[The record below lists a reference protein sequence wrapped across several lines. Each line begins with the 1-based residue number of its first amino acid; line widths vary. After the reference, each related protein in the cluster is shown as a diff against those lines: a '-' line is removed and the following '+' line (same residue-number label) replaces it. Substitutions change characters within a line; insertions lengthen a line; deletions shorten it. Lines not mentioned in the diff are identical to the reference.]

1 MIQNRR
7 DWEDIFQAINH
18 PTVILDPRHGI
29 IDANKAVFCAAG
41 LSRAEIIGRK
51 CYEIFHGG
59 DTVSPP
65 EGCPMEKLL
74 ASGLTET
81 VETEMEALGGAFL
94 VSCTPVL
101 DQQSRVEKIIHIAT
115 DITKRIQSEAV
126 QMRLVTAIEQCAEGI
141 YLTGTDWIIQYA
153 NPAFER
159 MIGYSKGEI
168 VGCHTRLLKS
178 GRHDRAFYR
187 DIRETLARGDVW
199 SGRAI
204 NRKKDG
210 VLFDAEVTVSPVRNR
225 SGEIINYVAVHRD
238 ISNEVRLEKQLDQ
251 ARKLEAVG
259 VLAGGIA
266 HDFNNLLMG
275 ILGYTSLMLLNID
288 ERHPHYE
295 KLKAIETQVQS
306 GADLTRQLLGV
317 ARAGRYENKP
327 TNLNDLLHKTVS
339 LFGRTKKEI
348 RIHEKYD
355 PSLWSV
361 DCDRGQIEQVL
372 LNLFVNAGQAM
383 PGGGEIY
390 LETRNVSLDESDTKP
405 FSAVPGRYVNISVTD
420 TGNGM
425 DETTKARIFD
435 PFFTTKEMGMGTGLG
450 LASAYGIVKGHAGL
464 IKVLSEKGY
473 GTTFNIY
480 LPASNME
487 GIAETEPSR
496 KKITGRGTVLIVD
509 DEPDILEVVVE
520 MLKGLGYQVLAA
532 GSGGQA
538 IETYKANCDKIDLV
552 ILDMI
557 MPDMGGGET
566 YQALKSINP
575 GLRAILSSGY
585 SINGEAKTI
594 MDQGVNAF
602 LQKPFNMEG
611 LSRKIRN
618 VLDN

>member
-1 MIQNRR
+1 
-7 DWEDIFQAINH
+7 
-18 PTVILDPRHGI
+18 
-29 IDANKAVFCAAG
+29 
-41 LSRAEIIGRK
+41 
-51 CYEIFHGG
+51 
-59 DTVSPP
+59 
-65 EGCPMEKLL
+65 
-74 ASGLTET
+74 
-81 VETEMEALGGAFL
+81 
-94 VSCTPVL
+94 
-101 DQQSRVEKIIHIAT
+101 
-115 DITKRIQSEAV
+115 
-126 QMRLVTAIEQCAEGI
+126 
-141 YLTGTDWIIQYA
+141 
-153 NPAFER
+153 
-159 MIGYSKGEI
+159 
-168 VGCHTRLLKS
+168 
-178 GRHDRAFYR
+178 
-187 DIRETLARGDVW
+187 
-199 SGRAI
+199 
-204 NRKKDG
+204 
-210 VLFDAEVTVSPVRNR
+210 
-225 SGEIINYVAVHRD
+225 
-238 ISNEVRLEKQLDQ
+238 
-251 ARKLEAVG
+251 
-259 VLAGGIA
+259 
-266 HDFNNLLMG
+266 
-275 ILGYTSLMLLNID
+275 
-288 ERHPHYE
+288 
-295 KLKAIETQVQS
+295 
-306 GADLTRQLLGV
+306 
-317 ARAGRYENKP
+317 
-327 TNLNDLLHKTVS
+327 
-339 LFGRTKKEI
+339 
-348 RIHEKYD
+348 
-355 PSLWSV
+355 
-361 DCDRGQIEQVL
+361 
-372 LNLFVNAGQAM
+372 M

-509 DEPDILEVVVE
+509 DEPDIVEVVVA